1 MSLSKLFFQ
10 STVDLKNVRE
20 YHFCSPSGNR
30 KHFAGIFLYIGSY
43 AVINPNGLPVFVDVW
58 DKVLF
63 NSGTHIL
70 NQKRCVSAENG
81 TKANGVTAAIL
92 SDFILFN
99 TFILFKF
106 G

>member
-1 MSLSKLFFQ
+1 R
-10 STVDLKNVRE
+10 VRNVTGVQT
-20 YHFCSPSGNR
+20 CALPISPGNR

-43 AVINPNGLPVFVDVW
+43 AVIDPNGLPVLVDVW

-63 NSGTHIL
+63 NSWTHIL
-70 NQKRCVSAENG
+70 NQKSCIPAKNSTETNG
-81 TKANGVTAAIL
+81 ITAAIF